1 VFTIEYTI
9 SRDRPEPIVVE
20 SVRFIGHGLFGAE
33 QSAILSFER
42 MKRRHPVTRPDS
54 YRILDHE
61 GIVVLR
67 WLEEYPAPLITDL
80 YRKTHVSARR

>member
-1 VFTIEYTI
+1 MFTIEYTI

-61 GIVVLR
+61 GIQPSGAHAR
-67 WLEEYPAPLITDL
+67 PHGSPAALQL
-80 YRKTHVSARR
+80 GR